1 MPNENFENQSKESPP
16 SADNA
21 SERMLEDTRSPAS
34 PATGSNS
41 ENSNSDSNK
50 QNESAVPGDN
60 SLPKLELAD
69 SKGYY
74 ENPELAEKYD
84 KLPKMSAQEMADNL
98 NEERYLRAGG
108 RARHQLNKMHSE
120 DPEKTAKFVEEVN
133 KRLNQHGWKYEF
145 EHTSSGYQLRPAH
158 QRK

>member
-21 SERMLEDTRSPAS
+21 SQRMLEDTRSPAS
-34 PATGSNS
+34 AAAGSNT
-41 ENSNSDSNK
+41 ENSNKDPNK
-50 QNESAVPGDN
+50 GENAEHAN
-60 SLPKLELAD
+60 NNLPKLELSD
-69 SKGYY
+69 SKGHY

-84 KLPKMSAQEMADNL
+84 KLPRMSAQEMADNL

-120 DPEKTAKFVEEVN
+120 DPEKAAKFAEEVN
-133 KRLNQHGWKYEF
+133 KRLQQHGWKYQF
-145 EHTSSGYQLRPAH
+145 EHTSSGYQLRPTPP
-158 QRK
+158 RK